1 MRQTRFNAEAFRRA
15 LAEFDRA
22 LRAGELDGPPV
33 EDLPEAP
40 PLGEGKTMAVFVHR
54 LRRKRGRARRSSR

>member
-1 MRQTRFNAEAFRRA
+1 MKQGPLDEAAYARA

-22 LRAGELDGPPV
+22 LLAGELDGPPV

-40 PLGEGKTMAVFVHR
+40 PLGDGKTMAVFVHR
-54 LRRKRGRARRSSR
+54 PKRTRGRARRSSR

>member
-1 MRQTRFNAEAFRRA
+1 MRQRPLDAEAYQKA

-22 LRAGELDGPPV
+22 LLAGELDGPPV

-40 PLGEGKTMAVFVHR
+40 PLGEEKTLAVFVHR
-54 LRRKRGRARRSSR
+54 PKQTRGRARRSSR

>member
-1 MRQTRFNAEAFRRA
+1 MKQRHFDEAAYTRA

-22 LRAGELDGPPV
+22 LLAGELDGPPV

-40 PLGEGKTMAVFVHR
+40 PLGEGKTLAVFMHR
-54 LRRKRGRARRSSR
+54 PKQTRGRARRSSR